1 METFK
6 QPTGGR
12 GLWNNPRPSLCSKE
26 TQEMLKLRKEESR
39 FMLLQRKQINRST
52 NRGADLSRI
61 SDSRPPPSKSA
72 QHRPRMSQRR
82 SAESC
87 QAGNS
92 YEREKFHPGPVRDL
106 EKEKRRLQNIMATG
120 TEEPETGSPGKL
132 PGDSKQEE
140 SEETDRF
147 QEVLNEIEE
156 RRQFLADMAAL
167 GQDHQY
173 SSIINAEISQRLHE
187 LDILDQAG
195 SSNQR
200 TED

>member
-1 METFK
+1 MVTHSSQSREELNSSRSSDT
-6 QPTGGR
+6 
-12 GLWNNPRPSLCSKE
+12 S
-26 TQEMLKLRKEESR
+26 QEYYLNCNAVKLLLKLSVYQNVMQSK
-39 FMLLQRKQINRST
+39 
-52 NRGADLSRI
+52 RGADLSRI

-173 SSIINAEISQRLHE
+173 SSIINAEISQV
-187 LDILDQAG
+187 
-195 SSNQR
+195 R
-200 TED
+200 TLFALPKIIT